1 MSQEKKSVL
10 ENTATKSLVGFG
22 LGSGLVL
29 GTNLV
34 TAKIISG
41 VVGFGAKGVAAGS
54 IAAAKHAVIGSVAA
68 GSKFALFQ
76 KMGALGYGI
85 FGTAVWPVAIVTG
98 LTVSGYTLYKQ
109 YQPKQISNEKIN
121 MSA

>member
-10 ENTATKSLVGFG
+10 ENTATKSLRGFG

-34 TAKIISG
+34 TAKIISL
-41 VVGFGAKGVAAGS
+41 VGFGAKGVAAGS

-76 KMGALGYGI
+76 KMGALGYGV
-85 FGTAVWPVAIVTG
+85 FGTAVLPVAIGTG
-98 LTVSGYTLYKQ
+98 LTVSGYIIYKQ
-109 YQPKQISNEKIN
+109 YQQKQILNEKIN

>member
-10 ENTATKSLVGFG
+10 ENTATKSLIGFG
-22 LGSGLVL
+22 IGSGLVL

-34 TAKIISG
+34 FAKIVS

-121 MSA
+121 MPA